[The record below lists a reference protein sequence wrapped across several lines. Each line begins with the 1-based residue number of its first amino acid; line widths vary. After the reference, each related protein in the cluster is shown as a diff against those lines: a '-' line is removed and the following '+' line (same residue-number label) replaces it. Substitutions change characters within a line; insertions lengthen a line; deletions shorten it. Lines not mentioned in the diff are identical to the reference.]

1 MDAGLMMAM
10 RDVHK
15 SRNDAGVLRAF
26 LSDSSPQ
33 GTQNWQLSEYWET
46 GYPLEVSDYVDEM
59 ADLMD
64 IALLPEDEREEE
76 FPGMSNEKIMD
87 RHKHLTQECHGLFSW
102 HMLPPTALGFR
113 SQGYFHKLNAVLHSL
128 YNESHS
134 FHDLRA
140 FLRTVCSITTDLGV
154 EKGLGDASNM
164 DLTILLQQFVDL
176 QYIHL
181 LDVFA
186 LPELEE
192 ALTLCAYGNR
202 TCSQGF
208 AAFTGASRRAAEM
221 EYVEAE
227 PRVFPQSDGIR
238 RVFHRVARIK
248 PLMKCR
254 VWIADFDED
263 FSDLENY
270 SEDEDEF
277 FPLDTLTSTP
287 GGGATCNRVRWACPD
302 CQLHA
307 ATCPCGSALDAFL
320 PWLRLG
326 TQLFSVL
333 HLSAKQASMTSFGTT
348 RLLCNQTKSDWRGM
362 RHYAGTRCAI
372 QGVGLLSA
380 SFPCRSSD
388 TERRPWDGRNHPSI

>member
-10 RDVHK
+10 HDVHK
-15 SRNDAGVLRAF
+15 SRNDAGVLRAL

-46 GYPLEVSDYVDEM
+46 RSPQTVSDYVNEM

-64 IALLPEDEREEE
+64 IALLPEDERAEE
-76 FPGMSNEKIMD
+76 FPEMSNAEIMN
-87 RHKHLTQECHGLFSW
+87 RHKDLTQECHGLLSW

-128 YNESHS
+128 YNESHY

-154 EKGLGDASNM
+154 EKGLGNASNM

-208 AAFTGASRRAAEM
+208 VAFTGASRRAAEM

-254 VWIADFDED
+254 VWIADFDEE
-263 FSDLENY
+263 FSDFENY
-270 SEDEDEF
+270 SEDEDE
-277 FPLDTLTSTP
+277 TLTSTP
-287 GGGATCNRVRWACPD
+287 GGGRYV
-302 CQLHA
+302 
-307 ATCPCGSALDAFL
+307 
-320 PWLRLG
+320 
-326 TQLFSVL
+326 
-333 HLSAKQASMTSFGTT
+333 
-348 RLLCNQTKSDWRGM
+348 
-362 RHYAGTRCAI
+362 
-372 QGVGLLSA
+372 
-380 SFPCRSSD
+380 
-388 TERRPWDGRNHPSI
+388 

>member
-1 MDAGLMMAM
+1 MNRFVVRIL
-10 RDVHK
+10 
-15 SRNDAGVLRAF
+15 SLPRN
-26 LSDSSPQ
+26 Q
-33 GTQNWQLSEYWET
+33 T
-46 GYPLEVSDYVDEM
+46 GSPLEVSDYVDEM

-64 IALLPEDEREEE
+64 IALLPEDERAEQ
-76 FPGMSNEKIMD
+76 FPDMSNADIMD

-208 AAFTGASRRAAEM
+208 AAFTGASRRAAET

-254 VWIADFDED
+254 VWIADFDEE
-263 FSDLENY
+263 FSDFENY
-270 SEDEDEF
+270 SEDEDE
-277 FPLDTLTSTP
+277 TLTSTP
-287 GGGATCNRVRWACPD
+287 GGGRYV
-302 CQLHA
+302 
-307 ATCPCGSALDAFL
+307 
-320 PWLRLG
+320 
-326 TQLFSVL
+326 
-333 HLSAKQASMTSFGTT
+333 
-348 RLLCNQTKSDWRGM
+348 
-362 RHYAGTRCAI
+362 
-372 QGVGLLSA
+372 
-380 SFPCRSSD
+380 
-388 TERRPWDGRNHPSI
+388 